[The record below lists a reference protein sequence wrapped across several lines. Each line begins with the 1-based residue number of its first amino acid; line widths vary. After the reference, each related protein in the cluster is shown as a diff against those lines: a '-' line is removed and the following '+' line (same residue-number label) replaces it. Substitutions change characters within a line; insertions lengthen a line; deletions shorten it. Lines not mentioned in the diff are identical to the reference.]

1 MNIIKK
7 YIYLFIITISMI
19 KTVSIVFINISIHKI
34 INNFKFVFNKIKN
47 KFKNKFKKDKMV

>member
-7 YIYLFIITISMI
+7 YIYFFIIIIFMI

-34 INNFKFVFNKIKN
+34 TNDFKFIFNKIKN
-47 KFKNKFKKDKMV
+47 KFKKDKVV

>member
-34 INNFKFVFNKIKN
+34 TNDFKFIFNKIKN
-47 KFKNKFKKDKMV
+47 KFKKDNVI